1 MSGGTKYRHREA
13 VIRARI
19 AHWQKRLDAA
29 LAAKR
34 QQQPAPKPAKPPSQ
48 RQIKIECR
56 RVRLARLAARSVEAR
71 S

>member
-13 VIRARI
+13 LIRSRI
-19 AHWQKRLDAA
+19 AHWQKRLDAV

-34 QQQPAPKPAKPPSQ
+34 QAQPAPKPAKPPSP
-48 RQIKIECR
+48 RQIKVECR
-56 RVRLARLAARSVEAR
+56 RVRLARLAARSSEAR